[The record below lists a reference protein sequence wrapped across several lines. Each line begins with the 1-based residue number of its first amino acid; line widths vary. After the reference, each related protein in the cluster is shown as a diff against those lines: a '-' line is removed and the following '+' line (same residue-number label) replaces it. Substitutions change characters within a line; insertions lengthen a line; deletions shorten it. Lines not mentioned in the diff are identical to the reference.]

1 MTYYATVRYIRALSP
16 RKYRLNSF
24 RTYYFSNRLC
34 QRYRFRSKKLRRKI
48 AAPVVHY
55 NRRRTNE
62 FYVSGQVIKAVRE
75 RLQMSQQDL
84 ATRAKVP
91 VKLIQSIEETST
103 ANWTLSTMNSV
114 SNALGLDS
122 PAQLMVKIPAFDP
135 FLLLRQNRNATKPHL
150 PRNKRPRKDCL
161 PRPFCYLRYYLQS
174 GLMHGKPSS

>member
-1 MTYYATVRYIRALSP
+1 MPKDIDSEA
-16 RKYRLNSF
+16 
-24 RTYYFSNRLC
+24 
-34 QRYRFRSKKLRRKI
+34 KKLRRKI

-122 PAQLMVKIPAFDP
+122 PAQLIVKIPAFDP
-135 FLLLRQNRNATKPHL
+135 FLLLRQNRNATKP
-150 PRNKRPRKDCL
+150 PPTTK
-161 PRPFCYLRYYLQS
+161 
-174 GLMHGKPSS
+174 